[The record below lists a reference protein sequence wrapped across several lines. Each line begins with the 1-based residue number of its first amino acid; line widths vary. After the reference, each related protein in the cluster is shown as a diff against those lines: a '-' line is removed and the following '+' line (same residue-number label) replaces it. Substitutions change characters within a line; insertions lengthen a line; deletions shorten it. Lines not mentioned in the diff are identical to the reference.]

1 MEQNKP
7 AAKRGRPV
15 TRKETEAPKK
25 AAPKKA
31 ATKKPSI
38 KRNIPDRNRLP
49 KMYEMAG
56 KKGGLFYKVRSN
68 NLVIYDEET
77 NTNRRIR
84 YCPGEASIYVDEQ
97 SDAAV
102 KEHVV
107 FRNKMLIVPYDKP
120 NLLAFLEKHP
130 DNQANGGGSFRLV
143 NKEIDIE
150 KEVENEFLVTDAI
163 SMIKARP
170 IDDLLPVALSLN
182 INTNQNDLS
191 IKRSLVMYAKKNP
204 QKFMDMFDNPVVHA
218 RTMVMQGF
226 DFQIITDKNGAVVWT
241 DTGKI
246 ILSIPVGQD
255 RIDTVTRFC
264 MTDKGSSVLSE
275 IERQLNEI
283 A

>member
-31 ATKKPSI
+31 ATKKTSI

-49 KMYEMAG
+49 KMYEMVG
-56 KKGGLFYKVRSN
+56 KRGGLFYKVRSN

-84 YCPGEASIYVDEQ
+84 YCPGETSIYVDEQ

-107 FRNKMLIVPYDKP
+107 FRNKMLIVRPDQP
-120 NLLAFLEKHP
+120 NLIAFLEKHP
-130 DNQANGGGSFRLV
+130 DNQANGGGAFKLI
-143 NKEIDIE
+143 NKEVDIE

-182 INTNQNDLS
+182 INTDQNDLS
-191 IKRSLVMYAKKNP
+191 IKRSLVMYAKKDP

-226 DFQIITDKNGAVVWT
+226 DFQIITDKKGAVVWT

>member
-31 ATKKPSI
+31 ATKKPSV

-49 KMYEMAG
+49 KMYEMVG
-56 KKGGLFYKVRSN
+56 KRGGLFYKVRSN

-84 YCPGEASIYVDEQ
+84 YCPGEVSIYVDEQ

-107 FRNKMLIVPYDKP
+107 FRNKMLIVRPDQP
-120 NLLAFLEKHP
+120 NLITFLEKHP

-182 INTNQNDLS
+182 INTNQNDLAS
-191 IKRSLVMYAKKNP
+191 KRALVMYAKKNP

>member
-1 MEQNKP
+1 
-7 AAKRGRPV
+7 
-15 TRKETEAPKK
+15 
-25 AAPKKA
+25 
-31 ATKKPSI
+31 
-38 KRNIPDRNRLP
+38 
-49 KMYEMAG
+49 MYEMVG
-56 KKGGLFYKVRSN
+56 KRGGLFYKVRSN

-107 FRNKMLIVPYDKP
+107 FRNKMLIVRPDQP
-120 NLLAFLEKHP
+120 NLIAFLEKHP
-130 DNQANGGGSFRLV
+130 DNQVNGGGAFRLV

-182 INTNQNDLS
+182 INTDQNDLA

-226 DFQIITDKNGAVVWT
+226 DFQIITDKKGAVVWT

>member
-31 ATKKPSI
+31 ATKKTSI

-49 KMYEMAG
+49 KMYEMVG
-56 KKGGLFYKVRSN
+56 KRGGLFYKVRSN

-84 YCPGEASIYVDEQ
+84 YCPGETSIYVDEQ

-107 FRNKMLIVPYDKP
+107 FRNKMLIVRPDQP
-120 NLLAFLEKHP
+120 NLITFLEKHP
-130 DNQANGGGSFRLV
+130 DNQANGGGAFKLI
-143 NKEIDIE
+143 NKEVDIE

-182 INTNQNDLS
+182 INTDQNDLS

-226 DFQIITDKNGAVVWT
+226 DFQIITDKKGAVVWT

>member
-77 NTNRRIR
+77 TTNRRIR